1 MFTLDPTSPDL
12 SDPIY
17 NMARGELLRLFIA
30 QKADL
35 EIGERADGEIVE
47 HVDDLA
53 RHRWR
58 RVALARLAGDAAFA
72 GR

>member
-35 EIGERADGEIVE
+35 GIGERADGEHERAISHLE
-47 HVDDLA
+47 ELL
-53 RHRWR
+53 RQIK
-58 RVALARLAGDAAFA
+58 AFRA
-72 GR
+72 VSASA

>member
-1 MFTLDPTSPDL
+1 MFTLDPTSPDYVGP
-12 SDPIY
+12 DY
-17 NMARGELLRLFIA
+17 NVARGELPRLFIA

-35 EIGERADGEIVE
+35 GIVEHADGEIAE
-47 HVDDLA
+47 HVDDIA
-53 RHRWR
+53 RHRWQ